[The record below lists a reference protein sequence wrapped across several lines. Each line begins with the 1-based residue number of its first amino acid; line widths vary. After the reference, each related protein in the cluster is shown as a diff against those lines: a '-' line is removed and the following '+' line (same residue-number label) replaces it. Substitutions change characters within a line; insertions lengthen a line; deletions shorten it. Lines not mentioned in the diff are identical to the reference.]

1 MTCVKQSP
9 AAVWAERTLSALVV
23 ISLMAD
29 AIAQFLSPESIRAEM
44 AATGLPAELAPVI
57 ASILAV
63 CTLLYAI
70 PRTAQL
76 GAILITGFLGGAICT
91 HLRVCELGSPPQLVS
106 LALGL
111 MTWGGLYL
119 RNAQLRALIPIRWA
133 HASGRCHGPGIEDV
147 RPAAAGENQGRSR
160 AK

>member
-1 MTCVKQSP
+1 
-9 AAVWAERTLSALVV
+9 
-23 ISLMAD
+23 MAD

-70 PRTAQL
+70 PRTAPL

-91 HLRVCELGSPPQLVS
+91 HLRVGELGSPPQLVS

-119 RNAQLRALIPIRWA
+119 RNAQLRALIPIRWHTLLA
-133 HASGRCHGPGIEDV
+133 GAMGQASKMFDLP
-147 RPAAAGENQGRSR
+147 PL
-160 AK
+160 AKTKGASAPSDHRKS